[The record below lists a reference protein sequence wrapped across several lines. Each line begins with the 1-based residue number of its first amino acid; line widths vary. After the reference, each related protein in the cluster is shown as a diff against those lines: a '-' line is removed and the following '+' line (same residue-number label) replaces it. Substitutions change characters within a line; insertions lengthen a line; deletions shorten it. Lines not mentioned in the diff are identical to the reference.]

1 MTETKNDSQSLNKI
15 QDAGTSPN
23 SNLQCKAKQNRSN
36 IKVSYVTLNMTSEK
50 LT

>member
-36 IKVSYVTLNMTSEK
+36 IKVSCYINITSEK